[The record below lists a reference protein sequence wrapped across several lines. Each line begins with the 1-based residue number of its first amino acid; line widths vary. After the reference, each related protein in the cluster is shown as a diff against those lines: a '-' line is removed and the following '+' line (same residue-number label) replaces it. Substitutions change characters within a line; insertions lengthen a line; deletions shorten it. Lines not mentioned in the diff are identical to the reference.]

1 MTLAQPSCQIRIMV
15 KRTTLL
21 LVDGHAL
28 LYRAFFAFP
37 PTLTNRSG
45 QLVNAAYGF
54 TRMLLSTLEVCQPTH
69 VVVSFDIGKT
79 WRHET
84 YPPYKAHR
92 EKMPIE
98 LKQQESLVT
107 ELVEALNLP
116 VFTLSGYEADDVI
129 GTLAIKAACDSK
141 YQAHSLIMTHD
152 MDSLQLVA
160 DSTKEGGSVSVYK
173 SGNGIKPAITFN
185 EAVVMAKYGL
195 NPSQIIDYKS
205 LAGDASDNIPGVR
218 GVGPKTAIKLLQ
230 EFVNLEGVY
239 AALEAEHPSLAKGV
253 AAKLALYK
261 DDAYLS
267 RQLATIN
274 TSLPLEIDWDMAAV
288 SQYNHRL
295 AVKTLVDF
303 GFTSLINKLPP
314 DSFERLVHQHVLI
327 TPVIQ

>member
-1 MTLAQPSCQIRIMV
+1 MKQSS
-15 KRTTLL
+15 TLL

-69 VVVSFDIGKT
+69 VIVSFDIGKT

-84 YPPYKAHR
+84 YPAYKAHR
-92 EKMPIE
+92 EKMPDE

-129 GTLAIKAACDSK
+129 GTLATKAAHDAK
-141 YQAHSLIMTHD
+141 HRAHSLIMTHD

-173 SGNGIKPAITFN
+173 SGNGLKPAITFN
-185 EAVVMAKYGL
+185 EAAVMTKYGL
-195 NPSQIIDYKS
+195 NPAQIIDYKS

-218 GVGPKTAIKLLQ
+218 GIGPKTAIKLLQ
-230 EFVNLEGVY
+230 EFLTLDGVY
-239 AALEAEHPSLAKGV
+239 AALEAKHPSLAKGV
-253 AAKLALYK
+253 VTKLELYRG
-261 DDAYLS
+261 DAYLS
-267 RQLATIN
+267 HQLAAIN
-274 TSLPLEIDWDMAAV
+274 TTLPLEVDWDAAAV
-288 SQYNHRL
+288 SQYNYRL
-295 AVKTLVDF
+295 AAKTLADF

-314 DSFERLVHQHVLI
+314 DSFEQLVHEHVLVA
-327 TPVIQ
+327 PMIQ